1 MKIKSLIRTM
11 GNYSSKKA
19 GLLVCL
25 MVSIS
30 IAFGQSRTKVACIG
44 NSVTFGYGL
53 ASPVQDS
60 YPGQLQALLG
70 QRFEVRNFGHS
81 GATLLRKGHNP
92 YYQTEEY
99 RKALDFRP
107 DIAIIH
113 LGLNDTD
120 PRNWP
125 NYKHFFASD
134 YATLIDSIRS
144 VNPNVQIYICR
155 LTPIFSGHPRF
166 LSGTRDWYDQ
176 IQLLIPKIAEN
187 NQVRLIDL
195 NSPLQYRIDL
205 FDDYLHPDRQGAAL
219 IAEQV
224 ANALVPVTQD
234 LQVAETIGS
243 DMVLQRNWENSIHGK
258 GTATAEISLVFNKKH
273 YKSNVNL
280 DGSWEIKLPK
290 MEAGGPYDI
299 LVSSGRQKIMLK
311 NILFGDVY
319 LAAGQSNMAFQLRGA
334 LKSDSLIK
342 NAGILPNLRL
352 FKCHNLVETNA
363 VAWDTVTLKK
373 VNDLAY
379 FSGVWRQASGDEAAQ
394 FSAVAYSFA
403 AQIAKEEHIPIGIID
418 LSVGG
423 SNTESWIDRKSLESD
438 DLLASYIHNWQK
450 SDFLQEFCR
459 ERASQNLAISK
470 VKNQRHPYQPAYNF
484 EAGVSKW
491 LRTGLKGIL
500 WYQGESNAHNIELHE
515 HLFTTL
521 VSSWRKS
528 FHQDLPFFFVQL
540 SSIDRPSWGDF
551 RNSQRLLE
559 KSIAGTYMAVSLDVG
574 DSLDVHP
581 REKMVVGRRLANL
594 VRKHL
599 YGAELNA
606 DHPDPVRYTFQGDK
620 LLLTFDHCT
629 KLKTPGNVA
638 VRGFQL
644 VDPKGRIFDVSANI
658 LSGNTVQ
665 INKPDFKV
673 TSILYGYEPF
683 SRANLQNEIGTPV
696 STFDLAIN

>member
-1 MKIKSLIRTM
+1 MKSLISTLHT
-11 GNYSSKKA
+11 YISKKG
-19 GLLVCL
+19 GLLLGL

-30 IAFGQSRTKVACIG
+30 IAVGQPRTKVACIG

-53 ASPVQDS
+53 GNSKEDS

-81 GATLLRKGHNP
+81 GATLLRKGHRP
-92 YYQTEEY
+92 YYKTEEY
-99 RKALDFRP
+99 RKALDYKP
-107 DIAIIH
+107 DVAIIH

-125 NYKHFFASD
+125 NYKNSFASD

-144 VNPNVQIYICR
+144 VNPKAQIYICR

-176 IQLLIPKIAEN
+176 IQVLIPQIAKN
-187 NQVRLIDL
+187 NQVGLIDL
-195 NSPLQYRIDL
+195 NSPLRYRIDL
-205 FDDYLHPDRQGAAL
+205 FDDYLHPNREGAAL

-224 ANALVPVTQD
+224 AHVLIPVLQD

-243 DMVLQRNWENSIHGK
+243 DMVLQRNWENSIFGK
-258 GTATAEISLVFNKKH
+258 GTAAAEINIVFNKKS
-273 YKSNVNL
+273 YKTRGNP

-290 MEAGGPYDI
+290 MEAGGPYEI
-299 LVSSGRQKIMLK
+299 AVSSGRQKVVLK

-319 LAAGQSNMAFQLRGA
+319 LASGQSNMAFQLRRA
-334 LKSDSLIK
+334 TNSDSLIR
-342 NAGILPNLRL
+342 NAGRIQHLRL
-352 FKCHNLVETNA
+352 FKCQNLVETNA
-363 VAWDTVTLKK
+363 VAWDTASLKK

-379 FSGVWRQASGDEAAQ
+379 FNGSWRQANEDEAAQ
-394 FSAVAYSFA
+394 FSAVAYAFA
-403 AQIAKEEHIPIGIID
+403 EQIAREQHIPIGIID

-423 SNTESWIDRKSLESD
+423 SNTESWIDRKSLEND

-450 SDFLQEFCR
+450 SDFVQEFCR
-459 ERASQNLAISK
+459 ERAGQNLAGSN

-491 LRTGLKGIL
+491 LNTGLKGIL
-500 WYQGESNAHNIELHE
+500 WYQGESNAHNIELYE
-515 HLFTTL
+515 RLFKTL
-521 VSSWRKS
+521 VSSWRKN
-528 FHQDLPFFFVQL
+528 FHQELPFFFAQL

-551 RNSQRLLE
+551 RNAQRLLE
-559 KSIAGTYMAVSLDVG
+559 KGIKGTYMAVTLDVG

-581 REKMVVGRRLANL
+581 REKITVGQRLANL
-594 VRKHL
+594 VQEHL
-599 YGAELNA
+599 YNVELNA
-606 DHPDPVRYTFQGDK
+606 DHPDPVSCTLHEDK
-620 LLLTFDHCT
+620 LVLIFDHCK
-629 KLKTPGNVA
+629 KLKTQENTA

-644 VDPKGRIFDVSANI
+644 MDNKGRIFNVSTNI
-658 LSGNTVQ
+658 VSDNTIEIVKPNFQ
-665 INKPDFKV
+665 ITK
-673 TSILYGYEPF
+673 ILYGFEPF

-696 STFDLAIN
+696 STFALKIQ